1 MAKLTNE
8 DEDLD
13 SKVTDGGEE
22 HVEIEQDEKPPVKPD
37 VEVIED
43 DGKSD
48 KDDADERITNTDD
61 DEDDEKPQRHK
72 ETAAERRA
80 RAKLAKERDKR
91 ELNFQRS
98 EIARQ
103 DKMIAEL
110 QRGQVVTRVSDLD
123 NRIATSLNEVQT
135 FEQIRAKA
143 MEAKNGADF
152 NTADRLRNEAAAK
165 ANSLIDEKNRLV
177 AEANKPVVKPL
188 PYLDKA
194 QKFIRDNSWYNP
206 NGQDADSQLV
216 REIDNQVAKEYVP
229 TSDKY
234 WEELQRRVKKHLPEK
249 FGQADDSDE
258 DESQEEAAPAR
269 RKGPPTGGSSRSNSS
284 TVTQIRL
291 SPERV
296 AAMKE
301 AGIWEDPVQRAK
313 MAKTYANYDKQNKQ
327 RG

>member
-1 MAKLTNE
+1 MGTLKNE

-13 SKVTDGGEE
+13 TTNEGAE
-22 HVEIEQDEKPPVKPD
+22 HVEVEEDKKVADKPD
-37 VEVIED
+37 VEVVE
-43 DGKSD
+43 GKAD
-48 KDDADERITNTDD
+48 ADDADERINEQDED
-61 DEDDEKPQRHK
+61 DEDDKPQRRR

-91 ELNFQRS
+91 ELNFQAS
-98 EIARQ
+98 EMRRMEA
-103 DKMIAEL
+103 KLAEL
-110 QRGQVVTRVSDLD
+110 SRGQVVTRVSDLD
-123 NRIATSLNEVQT
+123 NRITTALNEVQT

-143 MEAKNGADF
+143 LEAKNGADF
-152 NTADRLRNEAAAK
+152 NTADRLRNEAAQK
-165 ANSLIDEKNRLV
+165 ANDAIAERNRLV
-177 AEANKPVVKPL
+177 AEAQKPVAKPL

-194 QKFIRDNSWYNP
+194 QKFMRDNSWYNP
-206 NGQDADSQLV
+206 NSQDADSQLV
-216 REIDNQVAKEYVP
+216 REIDNEVAKEYVP

-249 FGQADDSDE
+249 FGAQEDDEDDSHDE
-258 DESQEEAAPAR
+258 PAPAR

-284 TVTQIRL
+284 TTTKIML

-301 AGIWEDPVQRAK
+301 SGMWDDPVQRAK
-313 MAKTYANYDKQNKQ
+313 MAKKYAEYDRQEKNNS

>member
-1 MAKLTNE
+1 MGTLKNE

-13 SKVTDGGEE
+13 TTNEGAE
-22 HVEIEQDEKPPVKPD
+22 HVEVEEDKKVADKPD
-37 VEVIED
+37 VEVVE
-43 DGKSD
+43 GKAD
-48 KDDADERITNTDD
+48 ADDADERINEQDED
-61 DEDDEKPQRHK
+61 DEDDKPQRRR

-91 ELNFQRS
+91 ELNFQAS
-98 EIARQ
+98 EMRRMEA
-103 DKMIAEL
+103 KLAEL
-110 QRGQVVTRVSDLD
+110 SRGQVVTRVSDLD
-123 NRIATSLNEVQT
+123 NRITTALNEVQT

-143 MEAKNGADF
+143 LEAKNGTDF
-152 NTADRLRNEAAAK
+152 NTADRLRNEAAQK
-165 ANSLIDEKNRLV
+165 ANDAIAERNRLV
-177 AEANKPVVKPL
+177 AEAQKPVAKPL

-194 QKFIRDNSWYNP
+194 QKFMRDNSWYNP
-206 NGQDADSQLV
+206 NSQDADSQLV
-216 REIDNQVAKEYVP
+216 REIDNEVAKEYVP

-249 FGQADDSDE
+249 FGAQEDDEDDSHDE
-258 DESQEEAAPAR
+258 PAPAR

-284 TVTQIRL
+284 TTTKIML

-301 AGIWEDPVQRAK
+301 SGMWDDPVQRAK
-313 MAKTYANYDKQNKQ
+313 MAKKYAEYDRQAKNNS